1 MPNPE
6 LKLKPGMTANVTVEV
21 TRRDNVL
28 RVANAAL
35 RFRPTA
41 EMFAVL
47 NQAVPAELQRNRTAG
62 ARGPA
67 DPAAARTTAQ
77 PQVVPAVQ
85 RTVSN
90 NTPAQPSST
99 VTGNATT
106 IDALFA
112 PLPATE
118 SRGMVWQ
125 YDANRHLQL
134 LRLRLG
140 ATDGSYTEVL
150 NDADVPADAAVVT
163 AMRTGLEASAAPSPA
178 PNSSPL
184 LGGQR
189 GGPGGR
195 GGPAPGGRGF

>member
-1 MPNPE
+1 M
-6 LKLKPGMTANVTVEV
+6 
-21 TRRDNVL
+21 
-28 RVANAAL
+28 
-35 RFRPTA
+35 
-41 EMFAVL
+41 
-47 NQAVPAELQRNRTAG
+47 
-62 ARGPA
+62 
-67 DPAAARTTAQ
+67 
-77 PQVVPAVQ
+77 Q

-90 NTPAQPSST
+90 NTPAQPSRT